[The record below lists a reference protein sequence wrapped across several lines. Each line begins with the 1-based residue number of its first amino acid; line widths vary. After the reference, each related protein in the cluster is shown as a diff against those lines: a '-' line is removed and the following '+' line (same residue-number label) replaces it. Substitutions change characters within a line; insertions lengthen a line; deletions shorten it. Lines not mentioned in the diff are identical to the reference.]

1 MFEQKRAWIACGGF
15 SEACRYLLTAR
26 RRRLNV
32 CSLLDFFTRS
42 EFAAHHR
49 SNTRIMSEQPTE
61 IKLNYHRQSRWLIG
75 ERLKGAD
82 KTVSRPR
89 RLGIAPSPSGGRLG
103 WGWGCTPCTYTLPL
117 KPIPSLAL
125 PLKGRELL
133 GPSQSSHDRRIGQTL
148 VSPPHSR
155 GRIMKHCVGEIFY
168 EHS

>member
-1 MFEQKRAWIACGGF
+1 
-15 SEACRYLLTAR
+15 
-26 RRRLNV
+26 
-32 CSLLDFFTRS
+32 
-42 EFAAHHR
+42 
-49 SNTRIMSEQPTE
+49 
-61 IKLNYHRQSRWLIG
+61 IG

-148 VSPPHSR
+148 VSPPAKPGVYLGELHRQSR
-155 GRIMKHCVGEIFY
+155 LLEISFSDDVCY
-168 EHS
+168 RLPGAFVRVYS